1 MVPFLLLLAVPA
13 GEIVVFIEVGDIVGT
28 WPTIGA
34 ILGTAFAG
42 GALLRRQGLRTLA
55 LARRQLAAH
64 RSPAAELVECAGL
77 ALSAVLLL
85 LPGFFTD
92 ALGIALL
99 FPPLRRALLRTV
111 LARVAAGARR
121 GPVRRRPA
129 RSGGGTTVIDGEY
142 SVLDEGDEARAAAA
156 RHDLGAA
163 PQGDGR

>member
-13 GEIVVFIEVGDIVGT
+13 GEIVVFIEVGGIVGT

-55 LARRQLAAH
+55 LARRQLAAR
-64 RSPAAELVECAGL
+64 RSPAAELAECAGL

-99 FPPLRRALLRTV
+99 FPPLRRALLRAA
-111 LARVAAGARR
+111 LARVAAGTRHGATR
-121 GPVRRRPA
+121 
-129 RSGGGTTVIDGEY
+129 GGGGATVIDGEY
-142 SVLDEGDEARAAAA
+142 RVLDEADEGRAAP
-156 RHDLGAA
+156 A

>member
-13 GEIVVFIEVGDIVGT
+13 GEIVVFIEVGGIVGT

-64 RSPAAELVECAGL
+64 QSPAAELAEYAGL

-121 GPVRRRPA
+121 GPA
-129 RSGGGTTVIDGEY
+129 RGGGGTTVIDGEY